1 MDSRKH
7 LQKGSLRREPETL
20 SPPQH
25 RQPSPQGGPMAAWS
39 PPGMQ
44 SSTQQGL
51 QTQDWVAEPAEVR
64 RPSRHWSLSIDER
77 RRRAMLGGLEKPV
90 AGTQTYYREIAQ
102 AVSQMVS
109 EDVDKDVL
117 IPHPPRSAEST
128 NAFHSFLARSAPFW
142 PSAAS
147 PQQRANEAGASSSP
161 PS

>member
-7 LQKGSLRREPETL
+7 IQKGSLRREPETL

-64 RPSRHWSLSIDER
+64 RPNRHWSLSIDER

-128 NAFHSFLARSAPFW
+128 NAFHSFLARSASFW

-147 PQQRANEAGASSSP
+147 RQRANEAGASSSP